1 MPDADFDAF
10 IAAIFGDAEV
20 IHQPPFE
27 PFGPA
32 DEHPHFQKQAAA
44 DRRFA
49 ASPERRA
56 LIAGE
61 IIAYVLDLDAEAFLA
76 LQELPAALWRWE
88 LRWER
93 AGRLLLRDP
102 SGRTRR
108 ITVVN
113 IRAVAAAPP
122 ALPLAEAP
130 LARVESDQ
138 ERDERYNRARALR
151 RPIIQ
156 ELRNRGKLPGLQG
169 YSEINWVDDVCVRCG
184 LRPGER
190 PRGFDR
196 RTLRDFL

>member
-20 IHQPPFE
+20 INQPPRE
-27 PFGPA
+27 PIGPA
-32 DEHPHFQKQAAA
+32 AEVPRFQRQAAA

-61 IIAYVLDLDAEAFLA
+61 IIAEVLDLDAATLV
-76 LQELPAALWRWE
+76 LLELPPVLWRWE
-88 LRWER
+88 LRWHR
-93 AGRLLLRDP
+93 QGRLLLRDP

-108 ITVVN
+108 IAVVR
-113 IRAVAAAPP
+113 IKAVAAAAT

-130 LARVESDQ
+130 LGRVESDQ
-138 ERDERYNRARALR
+138 ERDERHNRARALR
-151 RPIIQ
+151 RPIVQ
-156 ELRNRGKLPGLQG
+156 ELRNRGRLPGLPG
-169 YSEINWVDDVCVRCG
+169 YSEINWVDDVCARCG
-184 LRPGER
+184 LRPGEKV
-190 PRGFDR
+190 RGFDR